1 VSRVRIRVS
10 KDGNAV
16 GLTSVLDF
24 LVLIHVCVSKSTDQA
39 AEQPDSNVSKQ
50 HLPTTAT
57 FLSTAN
63 AAVVGYLGLQLQQS
77 LNTE

>member
-1 VSRVRIRVS
+1 MSRVRIRVS

-39 AEQPDSNVSKQ
+39 AEQPDSNVSK

-57 FLSTAN
+57 FLSTAKRSRCWLLRPT
-63 AAVVGYLGLQLQQS
+63 V
-77 LNTE
+77 TTIFKH